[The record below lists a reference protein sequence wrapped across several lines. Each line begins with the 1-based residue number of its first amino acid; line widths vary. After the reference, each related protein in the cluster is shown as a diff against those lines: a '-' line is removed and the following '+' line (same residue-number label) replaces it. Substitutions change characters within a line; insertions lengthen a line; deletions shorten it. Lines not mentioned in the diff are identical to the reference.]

1 MTPSVSPLTLGMMGL
16 AALVCGAIPL
26 ALLIYYKKKG
36 GQVSAFFVGC
46 AVFVVFA
53 LLLESLVHNLVLKG
67 LPVGE
72 KILGNTLL
80 YALYGGLMAGL
91 FEETGRFLAFR
102 TVLRKKLGNDKNA
115 LMYGAGHGGCEAVL
129 LLSATYISYVVM
141 GILVDLGQADRLT
154 ASLTGDALTQ
164 MQATL
169 AALTAMTPGTCL
181 LAIVE
186 RCVAIAVHICLSV
199 LVWFAAKKPNQGWL
213 FPLAILLHAAFDGI
227 LVLLAAHLPVTA
239 VEGCLVLMAVLLALL
254 ARRVWRKNAEA

>member
-91 FEETGRFLAFR
+91 FEETGRFLAFK
-102 TVLRKKLGNDKNA
+102 TVLKKRLGNDKNV

-129 LLSATYISYVVM
+129 VLSATYISYIVM
-141 GILVDLGQADRLT
+141 GILVNLGQADKLT
-154 ASLTGDALTQ
+154 ASLTGDALTR
-164 MQATL
+164 MQAILST
-169 AALTAMTPGTCL
+169 LTAMTPGTCL

-199 LVWFAAKKPNQGWL
+199 LVWFAAKGPGKGWL

-239 VEGCLVLMAVLLALL
+239 VEGCLVLMAGLLALL